1 MRRFGCDTGT
11 AICEEPRAFCTGG
24 EISRTMHGEIK
35 MHAERKEDGIWRSC
49 RAARVRACVRI

>member
-1 MRRFGCDTGT
+1 MPFAR
-11 AICEEPRAFCTGG
+11 G

-49 RAARVRACVRI
+49 RAARVRARAFDG